1 MENEVRTY
9 IRKENADFRV
19 SDKTSIRLSVCYTD
33 EGESNGMEEM
43 FADEKDFEDE
53 IIFKLVI
60 RDIMRSMTNVE
71 KEVTRKCLDGY
82 TIREISREANCHS
95 QNIYQVRKRLQ
106 KKLLGLYKDQLKYY

>member
-9 IRKENADFRV
+9 IRKENADFRA
-19 SDKTSIRLSVCYTD
+19 SDKTRVNLSVCYTD
-33 EGESNGMEEM
+33 EEESNGMEEI
-43 FADEKDFEDE
+43 FADEKNFENE

-60 RDIMRSMTNVE
+60 RDKMRIMTNVE
-71 KEVTRKCLDGY
+71 KEVTQKCLDGY

-106 KKLLGLYKDQLKYY
+106 KKLLGLYKNQLKYY